1 MSRLSATLL
10 VLVVTAALYGAFRW
24 LGGTPSLGVDTAQ
37 AQITEGLLKIGL
49 WLAPAALLLRALGA
63 RTYVEACRQLGADSR
78 AALAGFRLATIAS
91 LPALALMLSGVRTS
105 FDGVELV
112 TSVVLSPIAEEV
124 LFRGWLFRQLILLAR
139 WPALPA
145 GLVSSIAFGLAHPG
159 YMSDP
164 VAVLTTTGVGLL
176 FAWMV
181 LRWDSL
187 WPAIGLHAA
196 MNFSWAIFGTGRST
210 APPGGAAFDGSLV
223 VSLARIATIVIAV
236 ALTFLGTRRRHVLP
250 GPAASGPAETAARSG
265 RASPGDR

>member
-1 MSRLSATLL
+1 VSQPGATLL
-10 VLVVTAALYGAFRW
+10 VLLVTAALYGAFRW

-37 AQITEGLLKIGL
+37 AQITEGLLKLVL
-49 WLAPAALLLRALGA
+49 WLAPSALLLRALGA
-63 RTYVEACRQLGADSR
+63 RTYGDACRRLGADGR

-91 LPALALMLSGVRTS
+91 LPTLALMLSGVRTS

-139 WPALPA
+139 WRPLPA

-164 VAVLTTTGVGLL
+164 LAVLTTTGVGLL

-236 ALTFLGTRRRHVLP
+236 ALTFLGTRRP
-250 GPAASGPAETAARSG
+250 APPAPAASGREQSAARSD